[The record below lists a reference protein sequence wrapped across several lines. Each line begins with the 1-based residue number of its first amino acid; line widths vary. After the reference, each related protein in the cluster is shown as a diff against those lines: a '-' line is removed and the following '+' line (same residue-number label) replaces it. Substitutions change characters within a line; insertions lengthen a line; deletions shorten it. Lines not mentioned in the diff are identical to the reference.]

1 MKAKKAPAVGAFSG
15 DSFLPFD
22 VSISK
27 IFFYSILINEYS
39 TKLSTLCNSAS
50 FLLYIF
56 SNEIFEKKN
65 LTHQFML
72 IDFKTLQAADTDLED
87 EI

>member
-1 MKAKKAPAVGAFSG
+1 MKAKKKAPAVGAFSG

-56 SNEIFEKKN
+56 SNEIFEKK
-65 LTHQFML
+65 F
-72 IDFKTLQAADTDLED
+72 DTSIHAYRL
-87 EI
+87 